1 MTPETLMPEAADE
14 VNFECELE
22 APPEKVWR
30 ALSVPEF
37 LATWLMPNTL
47 RKTRMGERFAFD
59 GQKQGLAKTIECE
72 VLAAEPERL
81 LRYRWAEP
89 GSAASVVTFEL
100 SPYGEGT
107 WLRVVHTA
115 PSRFAAAI
123 IMSAA
128 NCNGP
133 PLRLAA

>member
-1 MTPETLMPEAADE
+1 MTLDTLMPDAADE
-14 VNFECELE
+14 VDFECELE

-30 ALSVPEF
+30 ALTVPEF
-37 LATWLMPNTL
+37 LAAWLMPNTL
-47 RKTRMGERFAFD
+47 RETKSGEQFAFD
-59 GQKQGLAKTIECE
+59 GQKQGLAKIECE

-81 LRYRWAEP
+81 LRYRWVEP

-100 SPYGEGT
+100 RPHGDGT

-115 PSRFAAAI
+115 PSRFATAI
-123 IMSAA
+123 TMSAA